1 MFGSVASRLSCAP
14 RNLFRRYDENQ
25 LKVTAELLRAKGSE
39 PVIEPAS
46 LLVSDWSQEDYLVMH
61 LHRVGTALRPIAA
74 RPAEI
79 PPAGEPQDPR
89 TLRATSS
96 TRNGITPSPPEC
108 RPEAVI
114 LQRRLTRS
122 PEFARAVRTAV
133 AQNLGDETERA
144 EAGERCRL
152 RRTRRKGSR
161 CAAAFG
167 ALAPRP
173 LRGRR

>member
-1 MFGSVASRLSCAP
+1 
-14 RNLFRRYDENQ
+14 
-25 LKVTAELLRAKGSE
+25 
-39 PVIEPAS
+39 VIEPAS

-108 RPEAVI
+108 RPDAVI
-114 LQRRLTRS
+114 VGRRLTSVARRT
-122 PEFARAVRTAV
+122 FARNRSVSPIT
-133 AQNLGDETERA
+133 
-144 EAGERCRL
+144 RL
-152 RRTRRKGSR
+152 YRLISVSTSARQ
-161 CAAAFG
+161 
-167 ALAPRP
+167 L
-173 LRGRR
+173 

>member
-1 MFGSVASRLSCAP
+1 MFGSVASSLSCAP

-114 LQRRLTRS
+114 VRRRLTVVVGWDN
-122 PEFARAVRTAV
+122 PLQTYFAQVSRDDAAEDEDPLVLW
-133 AQNLGDETERA
+133 LG
-144 EAGERCRL
+144 
-152 RRTRRKGSR
+152 
-161 CAAAFG
+161 
-167 ALAPRP
+167 
-173 LRGRR
+173 

>member
-1 MFGSVASRLSCAP
+1 MFGSVASSLSCAP

-108 RPEAVI
+108 RPDAVI
-114 LQRRLTRS
+114 VGPRLKSRSTTAQIVALTPRRCPS
-122 PEFARAVRTAV
+122 P
-133 AQNLGDETERA
+133 G
-144 EAGERCRL
+144 GCRL
-152 RRTRRKGSR
+152 
-161 CAAAFG
+161 AAAASRRWRRRRF
-167 ALAPRP
+167 RR
-173 LRGRR
+173 RGRR

>member
-1 MFGSVASRLSCAP
+1 MFGSVASSLSCAP

-108 RPEAVI
+108 RPEAFIASSLLIMGSNETPLLGKPV
-114 LQRRLTRS
+114 LPTSSCFLVRLT
-122 PEFARAVRTAV
+122 
-133 AQNLGDETERA
+133 G
-144 EAGERCRL
+144 
-152 RRTRRKGSR
+152 
-161 CAAAFG
+161 
-167 ALAPRP
+167 
-173 LRGRR
+173 GRFFVPA